1 LLPIIGAL
9 LATGRFISPNNQ
21 KGRKTMKIKITSMAC
36 VLFFLVSVF
45 IAAPTLAAGPIKIGI
60 MQGLSG
66 PYEIYGKAEVT
77 GFKMGLEYFTKGTNK
92 ILGRDVEL
100 IIEDTQLKAARA
112 KMLLTKLYADDK
124 VDIAVG
130 PTSSGVALAVLPVA
144 RDFKKVL
151 IVEPAVADSITGKNW
166 NRYIFRTGR
175 NSSQDAISNAV
186 AVAKPGVSI
195 ACIGQ
200 DYAFGRDGI
209 AAYKTAA
216 EKLGAK
222 VVHAEYADPKGTDF
236 TAPVQRII
244 EALRNLPAPKYVWV
258 IWAGKG
264 GPLPQLMSAGLKKY
278 GIEIA
283 SGGNVLAA
291 LKMMKPLKGMQGS
304 IYYYYENPRNS
315 VNDWLVK
322 EHFKRFNEPPDFFT
336 CGGFAAAS
344 AVVSAI
350 TKAGGTDTEKLIAT
364 MEGMKFMTPKGL
376 MKFRKEDHQALQSM
390 FAFKLDVQKN
400 VAWAVPVRTRELS
413 MEETAPPIMNK

>member
-1 LLPIIGAL
+1 MG
-9 LATGRFISPNNQ
+9 
-21 KGRKTMKIKITSMAC
+21 KGKFC
-36 VLFFLVSVF
+36 NVF
-45 IAAPTLAAGPIKIGI
+45 ILCFFIFTMIFASSALAADPIKIGI
-60 MQGLSG
+60 IQGISG

-92 ILGRDVEL
+92 IMGRDVEIL
-100 IIEDTQLKAARA
+100 VEDTQLKADRA
-112 KMLLTKLYADDK
+112 KMLLTKLYSDDK
-124 VDIAVG
+124 VDLAIG

-144 RDFKKVL
+144 QEFKKIL

-186 AVAKPGVSI
+186 AISKPGVSI

-209 AAYKTAA
+209 AAYKRAA

-222 VVHAEYADPKGTDF
+222 VVHEEYCDPKGTDF
-236 TAPVQRII
+236 TAPIQRII
-244 EALRNLPAPKYVWV
+244 EALKDKPKPKYVWV

-264 GPLPQLMSAGLKKY
+264 GPIPQLIDAGLDKY

-304 IYYYYENPRNS
+304 IYYYYENPKNE
-315 VNDWLVK
+315 VNDWFVK
-322 EHFKRFNEPPDFFT
+322 EHLKRFNGPPDFFT

-344 AVVSAI
+344 AVVAAVK
-350 TKAGGTDTEKLIAT
+350 KAGGTDTEKLIAA
-364 MEGMKFMTPKGL
+364 MEGMEFMTPKGM
-376 MKFRKEDHQALQSM
+376 MKFRKEDHQALQAM
-390 FAFKLDVQKN
+390 FAFELEVKPDVE
-400 VAWAVPVRTRELS
+400 WAIPRLMKVLS